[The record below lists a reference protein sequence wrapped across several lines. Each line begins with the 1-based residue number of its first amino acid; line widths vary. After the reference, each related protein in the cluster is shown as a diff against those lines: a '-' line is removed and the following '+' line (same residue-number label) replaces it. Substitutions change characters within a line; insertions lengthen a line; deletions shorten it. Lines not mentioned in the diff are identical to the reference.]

1 MAAILRGGAPPATAA
16 ARFHETLAAMM
27 AAAAARAG
35 LADVCLSGG
44 CFQNRRLLAGAARRL
59 AAAGFRVWRH
69 RDVPPNDAGIA
80 FGQLAVAA
88 ARRPR

>member
-1 MAAILRGGAPPATAA
+1 
-16 ARFHETLAAMM
+16 MM
-27 AAAAARAG
+27 AAAAAREG
-35 LADVCLSGG
+35 LRDVCLSGG
-44 CFQNRRLLAGAARRL
+44 CFQNRRLLAAAVRRL

-88 ARRPR
+88 ARHPR